1 MTSVKESEKSYG
13 LPAPADRILAEFL
26 AAARESLGDSLRSAV
41 LYGSAAEGKLRPT
54 SDLNLIL
61 VLSGFLQ
68 EKMDR
73 LREPLRTGYAAARL
87 SVLFL
92 LESEIKTAADA
103 FAVKFSDIG
112 HRHKVLLGSDPF
124 ADLKVSR
131 SAHLFRL
138 RQVLFNLILRL
149 RSQYMLRSL
158 REEQL
163 VLLVADAAGP
173 LRSAAF
179 SLLELEGRPAASPKE
194 ALDQFASSLPSSDW
208 KVILPRL
215 STARETRNLPAG
227 TAGPT
232 LFRLM
237 ELAQHLHAKS
247 SLLS

>member
-1 MTSVKESEKSYG
+1 MRVKAPQKSYG
-13 LPAPADRILAEFL
+13 LPAPADRVLSNFL
-26 AAARESLGDSLRSAV
+26 DAAQETLGETLKSAV
-41 LYGSAAEGKLRPT
+41 LYGSAADGKLRPT

-61 VLSGFLQ
+61 VLSDFVQ
-68 EKMDR
+68 DRMDR

-92 LESEIKTAADA
+92 LETEIKTAADA

-112 HRHKVLLGSDPF
+112 HRHKVLIGLDPF
-124 ADLKVSR
+124 TDLKVSR

-173 LRSAAF
+173 LRSAAY
-179 SLLELEGRPAASPKE
+179 SLLELEGRAAPSPKE
-194 ALDQFASSLPSSDW
+194 ALERFASSLSATEW
-208 KVILPRL
+208 KEILPRL
-215 STARETRNLPAG
+215 STARETRSLPAG

-247 SLLS
+247 ALLS